1 MKIIVYTVLNAF
13 TITWMIYSNKIYIK
27 NVYENFVSKIY
38 KELLKI
44 NNKKTA
50 TSFQMHKWLK
60 HSLHQRRYLHRR
72 KRLLNSKN
80 MTSVAGRV

>member
-38 KELLKI
+38 KELLKWCDKQY
-44 NNKKTA
+44 NKNRQKICKKFHERIYMNDNSYKMP
-50 TSFQMHKWLK
+50 SFSSH
-60 HSLHQRRYLHRR
+60 
-72 KRLLNSKN
+72 
-80 MTSVAGRV
+80 